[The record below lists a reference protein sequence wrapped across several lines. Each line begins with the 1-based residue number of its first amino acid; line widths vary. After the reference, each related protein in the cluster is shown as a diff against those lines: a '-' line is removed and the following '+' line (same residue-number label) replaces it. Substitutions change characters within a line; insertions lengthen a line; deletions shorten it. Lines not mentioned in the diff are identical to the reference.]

1 MLAAGLVG
9 RSAMA
14 ITQSVG
20 SARAG
25 AWEGRASRAALLRR
39 AITRQFG
46 RDFLFFLVFG
56 GLAAMTN
63 LAVGALLY
71 GVPALARLLPYWLAV
86 AIGASAGLFV
96 NFFLNYAFNFRFRGR
111 SAVAQFK
118 TFCVVAGV
126 GIILTSLLSTALLAL
141 FRGLA
146 LAGLLAQA
154 PLPVSEDFLA
164 HFTAVGLVTFYSFFA
179 HKFFTFNVG
188 IRGRLRTLLLAI
200 QG

>member
-1 MLAAGLVG
+1 MLTAGLVG

-14 ITQSVG
+14 ISHSVE

-25 AWEGRASRAALLRR
+25 AWEGRASRAALLQR
-39 AITRQFG
+39 AIARQFG

-56 GLAAMTN
+56 GLAAVTN

-71 GVPALARLLPYWLAV
+71 SVPAFARLLPYWLAV
-86 AIGASAGLFV
+86 ATGASAGLFV
-96 NFFLNYAFNFRFRGR
+96 NFFLNYGFNFRFRGR

-126 GIILTSLLSTALLAL
+126 GIILTSLLSTTLVAL
-141 FRGLA
+141 FRELG
-146 LAGLLAQA
+146 LAGLLAQT
-154 PLPVSEDFLA
+154 PLPVSQGFLA

-188 IRGRLRTLLLAI
+188 IRRRLRSLLLAI

>member
-1 MLAAGLVG
+1 
-9 RSAMA
+9 MA
-14 ITQSVG
+14 ISQSVG

-25 AWEGRASRAALLRR
+25 VWDRKASRAVLLRR
-39 AITRQFG
+39 AITRHFG
-46 RDFLFFLVFG
+46 RDFLFFLAFG

-71 GVPALARLLPYWLAV
+71 GVPAFARLLPYWLAV

-96 NFFLNYAFNFRFRGR
+96 NFFLNYGFNFRFRGR

-126 GIILTSLLSTALLAL
+126 GIILTSLLSTMLVAL
-141 FRGLA
+141 FRALGLP
-146 LAGLLAQA
+146 GLL
-154 PLPVSEDFLA
+154 PLPVSEGFLA

>member
-1 MLAAGLVG
+1 MLAAGMVG

-14 ITQSVG
+14 ISHSVE

-25 AWEGRASRAALLRR
+25 AWDRKASRAVLLQR
-39 AITRQFG
+39 AIARHFG
-46 RDFLFFLVFG
+46 RDFLYFLAFG

-63 LAVGALLY
+63 LGVGAFLY
-71 GVPALARLLPYWLAV
+71 SVPPFTRLLPYWLAV
-86 AIGASAGLFV
+86 AIGTSAGLFV
-96 NFFLNYAFNFRFRGR
+96 NFFLNYGFNFRFRGR
-111 SAVAQFK
+111 SAVAQFR

-126 GIILTSLLSTALLAL
+126 GIILTSLLSTMLVAL
-141 FRGLA
+141 FRELG
-146 LAGLLAQA
+146 LAGLLAQTR
-154 PLPVSEDFLA
+154 LPVSQGFLA

-188 IRGRLRTLLLAI
+188 IRRRLRSLLLAI